1 MIRDAVRQ
9 GHIVIACGGGGIPV
23 KRQADGQ
30 FAGLEAVI
38 DKDLTSAVL
47 ATDVGAA
54 LLVILTAVPQVCVN
68 FGRAD
73 ERPLGAVTLEEI
85 EKLQARGPL
94 PAGQHGPQDRG
105 RRALPARG
113 RAARADHEPGEPAAG
128 DRRARGDALRGGDMT
143 PLRWGILGTARIN
156 RMLIP
161 PLRVSPG
168 NRLVAV
174 ASRDLARGEAYARE
188 WEIGRVHGSYEA
200 LLADPEIDV
209 VYIPLPNHLHAEWT
223 IKAARAGKHVLCEKP
238 LALTVE
244 DVDAMAAACRE
255 AGVVL
260 AEAFMYRHHPQ
271 TLKVKELLD
280 SGAIGTLR
288 FLRGSFS
295 FPLTRPN
302 DVRLRPEWGGGCL
315 WDVGCYPLSFARFLV
330 GREPLEVYGSQVSAR
345 PGSTRPSPG
354 SSCFRAT
361 CCSSST
367 PASARRCARR
377 WSSRGARVRSA
388 CATPGGRSRT
398 TRCCVT
404 RDGRAEA
411 ISVPGEDRFLLEIED
426 LAEAVRT
433 GRPPRVSLADSR
445 ANVAALVALQR
456 SAREGRPVRL

>member
-1 MIRDAVRQ
+1 
-9 GHIVIACGGGGIPV
+9 
-23 KRQADGQ
+23 
-30 FAGLEAVI
+30 
-38 DKDLTSAVL
+38 
-47 ATDVGAA
+47 
-54 LLVILTAVPQVCVN
+54 
-68 FGRAD
+68 
-73 ERPLGAVTLEEI
+73 
-85 EKLQARGPL
+85 
-94 PAGQHGPQDRG
+94 
-105 RRALPARG
+105 
-113 RAARADHEPGEPAAG
+113 
-128 DRRARGDALRGGDMT
+128 MT

-168 NRLVAV
+168 NRLLAV

-188 WEIGRVHGSYEA
+188 WEIERVYGSYQA

-223 IKAARAGKHVLCEKP
+223 IKAAQAGKHVLCEKP
-238 LALTVE
+238 LALTVA
-244 DVDAMAAACRE
+244 DVDAMVAACRE

-271 TLKVKELLD
+271 TLKVKQLLD

-315 WDVGCYPLSFARFLV
+315 WDVGCYPLSFARLLV
-330 GREPLEVYGSQVSAR
+330 GREPLELYGSQVLGPSGIDETFAGQVVFPGDVLFQLDAGFRSPAR
-345 PGSTRPSPG
+345 AEMELAGSEG
-354 SSCFRAT
+354 SI
-361 CCSSST
+361 
-367 PASARRCARR
+367 
-377 WSSRGARVRSA
+377 RVRH
-388 CATPGGRSRT
+388 PWRPEQDYPLL
-398 TRCCVT
+398 VT
-404 RDGRAEA
+404 RDGRDEA

-426 LAEAVRT
+426 LAESVRT

-456 SAREGRPVRL
+456 SAREQQPVRL

>member
-1 MIRDAVRQ
+1 
-9 GHIVIACGGGGIPV
+9 
-23 KRQADGQ
+23 
-30 FAGLEAVI
+30 
-38 DKDLTSAVL
+38 
-47 ATDVGAA
+47 
-54 LLVILTAVPQVCVN
+54 
-68 FGRAD
+68 
-73 ERPLGAVTLEEI
+73 
-85 EKLQARGPL
+85 
-94 PAGQHGPQDRG
+94 
-105 RRALPARG
+105 
-113 RAARADHEPGEPAAG
+113 
-128 DRRARGDALRGGDMT
+128 MT

-244 DVDAMAAACRE
+244 DVDAMTAACRE

-280 SGAIGTLR
+280 AGAIGTLR

-315 WDVGCYPLSFARFLV
+315 WDIGCYPLSFARYLV
-330 GREPLEVYGSQVSAR
+330 GPRAAR
-345 PGSTRPSPG
+345 GLRLAGHRPDRDRRDLRGPAVFPGDVLFQFDAGFRSPVRAEMELAGTR
-354 SSCFRAT
+354 A
-361 CCSSST
+361 
-367 PASARRCARR
+367 
-377 WSSRGARVRSA
+377 RSA

-398 TRCCVT
+398 TRC
-404 RDGRAEA
+404 
-411 ISVPGEDRFLLEIED
+411 S
-426 LAEAVRT
+426 
-433 GRPPRVSLADSR
+433 
-445 ANVAALVALQR
+445 
-456 SAREGRPVRL
+456 